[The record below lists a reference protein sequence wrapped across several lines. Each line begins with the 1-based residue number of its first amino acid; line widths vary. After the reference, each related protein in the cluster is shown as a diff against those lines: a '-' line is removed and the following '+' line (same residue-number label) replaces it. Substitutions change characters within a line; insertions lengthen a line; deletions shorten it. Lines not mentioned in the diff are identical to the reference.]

1 MAAERTIEQN
11 AADYIAGVQAWR
23 KQVEDDLRA
32 PDSWLSLTGLYD
44 LKEGDNTV
52 GSHPASDVVLPAS
65 APAHLGT
72 IAFHGGKA
80 RLIVA
85 ADSPVQVQVD
95 GAPAREADLYDS
107 ANGARVPTTVTLG
120 NITFFVHRYGD
131 TYAIRVK
138 DSANPAIREF
148 KGRIWFEVNPDYR
161 VRARFVPHAAP
172 QAVRVDSVANAT
184 FTYASAGVV
193 EFELHG
199 RLLRLALTGE
209 TSAAPDGPVRRASA
223 LFRDA
228 TAGKETYSAVREV
241 GVLID
246 AAGNAEVD
254 FNRARNM
261 PCAFTPYATCPLPP
275 RENILDVRIEAG
287 ERYDNG
293 NSHSP

>member
-1 MAAERTIEQN
+1 MLEQDM
-11 AADYIAGVQAWR
+11 ADYIAGVQAWR
-23 KQVEDDLRA
+23 KKVEDDLRA

-52 GSHPASDVVLPAS
+52 GSDPASDVVLPAS
-65 APAHLGT
+65 APAYLGT

-80 RLIVA
+80 RLIVT

-95 GAPAREADLYDS
+95 GAAAREADLFDS
-107 ANGARVPTTVTLG
+107 ANGARRPTTVTLG
-120 NITFFVHRYGD
+120 SVTFFVHRYGD

-138 DSANPAIREF
+138 DSVNPAIREF

-161 VRARFVPHAAP
+161 ARGRFVPHPAP
-172 QAVRVDSVANAT
+172 HAVRVDSMANAT

-199 RLLRLALTGE
+199 RPLCLTLTGDIS
-209 TSAAPDGPVRRASA
+209 TSPNAPVRRASA

-287 ERYDNG
+287 ERYDNCNG
-293 NSHSP
+293 NSHTP